1 VAQTKRKRRSKH
13 RGNAAGTI
21 EARGRTGRKA
31 TAEEQ
36 KKAGKKSTAR
46 QTRAE
51 RLAQPPSWNRATL
64 RAGAAS
70 GLLFV
75 LTQIGLFQDDVP
87 IGQAIAIC
95 LVAMLI
101 YIPLG
106 YIFDNWMYKRMTR
119 PKTPKPKG

>member
-21 EARGRTGRKA
+21 ETRGRTGRKA
-31 TAEEQ
+31 ALSPEEE
-36 KKAGKKSTAR
+36 KKAKKAAR
-46 QTRAE
+46 SQTRSE
-51 RLAQPPSWNRATL
+51 RLAQPPTWNRAII
-64 RAGAAS
+64 RAAAAS

-87 IGQAIAIC
+87 PGQAIAIC
-95 LVAMLI
+95 LAALLI

-106 YIFDNWMYKRMTR
+106 YLFDSWMYKRMNR
-119 PKTPKPKG
+119 PKPKG